1 MTIYRTGFAVDAM
14 ANTRGR
20 SRNIVVAIYYI
31 SYRILL
37 LLDYCRTST
46 TLFYATTTMTTT
58 TTRRNAVFPHR
69 RAIETIFPT
78 GLILRPRPFP
88 AFDFVFIIFAIYITV
103 ALCSPLFVTF
113 YIIFYRLVCLATG
126 QPTIVNVMIART
138 YNSR

>member
-69 RAIETIFPT
+69 RAIETIFLT

-88 AFDFVFIIFAIYITV
+88 AFDFVFIIFASLYILLLPCARHSLLHFISFFTDSFV
-103 ALCSPLFVTF
+103 SPPGN
-113 YIIFYRLVCLATG
+113 R
-126 QPTIVNVMIART
+126 P
-138 YNSR
+138 